1 MQGKK
6 KDSSSTHQNVD
17 GVDFLLVDKRKQ
29 LVTWLD
35 AIEWQILLIAVN
47 WFPMRCC
54 HSKIEFRADTMNT
67 EPSFDSLWF
76 FCYVM
81 IFLST

>member
-1 MQGKK
+1 MQGK

-47 WFPMRCC
+47 
-54 HSKIEFRADTMNT
+54 
-67 EPSFDSLWF
+67 
-76 FCYVM
+76 
-81 IFLST
+81 